1 VLQVPVPEEVIQ
13 LMARTFDEEKGH
25 DWEHFAT
32 GLGWNRRWV
41 SLYKHMAP

>member
-1 VLQVPVPEEVIQ
+1 LLVSDPEQITVLQVPVPEEVIQ

-32 GLGWNRRWV
+32 GLGWNRR
-41 SLYKHMAP
+41 